1 MMEGKSGASK
11 NTISI
16 VFCPNLAHF
25 SVINCNFL
33 KRNERYQPCH
43 QSIFFYIPEAWYSI
57 MIVLHLLTIFFLKFK
72 NILEQ
77 KEN

>member
-1 MMEGKSGASK
+1 MIEGKSRASK